1 MIVCVC
7 RNIKE
12 SDYDTSDELLNRL
25 KDVDICCGHC
35 VEYCEQQKRTHYS
48 SRSGKGDDKTK
59 IPLVGYVG
67 VDPT

>member
-7 RNIKE
+7 RNIRE
-12 SDYDTSDELLNRL
+12 SDYDNYEELYERL
-25 KDVDICCGHC
+25 CDVDICCGHC
-35 VEYCEQQKRTHYS
+35 VEYCAQQKRTHYS
-48 SRSGKGDDKTK
+48 SRSGKGDDETK